1 MNQSWFPWKSL
12 QRSIPDYR
20 IPLQRLYAGSS
31 ANTTYQLENHVVI
44 SSTLGRQQFWTASN
58 NIILKEHTNS
68 TNAAKNLAI
77 K

>member
-1 MNQSWFPWKSL
+1 
-12 QRSIPDYR
+12 
-20 IPLQRLYAGSS
+20 LQRLYAGSC

-44 SSTLGRQQFWTASN
+44 SSTLGRQQFWTAGN

-77 K
+77 KMLGTK